1 MGIMHRD
8 IKPQN
13 VLIDQIKQELKI
25 VDWGLADYY
34 LPNKEYNVRV
44 ASRYYKGP
52 ELLVNNKFYD
62 YSLDIWSLGCMFAGM
77 VHIDITV
84 DFQEGSDLQ
93 GRRQRRSAEK
103 DSGSTWC

>member
-1 MGIMHRD
+1 MYKIMEGLNYCHSMGIMHRD

-13 VLIDQIKQELKI
+13 VLIDQKRRTLKI

-34 LPNKEYNVRV
+34 LLNKEYNVRV

-77 VHIDITV
+77 V
-84 DFQEGSDLQ
+84 L
-93 GRRQRRSAEK
+93 
-103 DSGSTWC
+103 DS